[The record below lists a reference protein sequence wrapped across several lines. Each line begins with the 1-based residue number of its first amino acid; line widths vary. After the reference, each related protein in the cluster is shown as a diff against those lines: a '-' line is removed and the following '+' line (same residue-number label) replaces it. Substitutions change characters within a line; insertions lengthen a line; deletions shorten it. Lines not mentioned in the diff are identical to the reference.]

1 MLWYLLLT
9 FGKTF
14 LNNYT
19 MSTQNQE
26 ARITAQPIAVA
37 EGEKRGKFEYRIKG
51 YAVVFGV
58 QYSMGW
64 YTESVSPNAFK
75 YADMGDIKSCFN
87 HDLNIILGRTTAG
100 TCAVGVDKYGL
111 WYETILPESP
121 NGENVRV
128 AIQRGDVN
136 QCSFVFSVEPPS
148 GDTYTDGSTWI
159 KADATNGR
167 KKPHRILTNI
177 TKVYEVG
184 PVTMPASP
192 QTNVGITTIAR
203 KSYENATGSAAPLA
217 PIDQAAPAAAIAQR
231 KRELDLL
238 KIENDILGEL
248 LAYEKI
254 AAENE
259 RQRKKRQAIDF
270 CYSIGINPKGKF

>member
-1 MLWYLLLT
+1 
-9 FGKTF
+9 
-14 LNNYT
+14 

-26 ARITAQPIAVA
+26 ARVMAQPIAVA

-58 QYSMGW
+58 EYTVGW

-75 YADMGDIKSCFN
+75 YADMGDVRSCFN
-87 HDLNIILGRTTAG
+87 HDLSIILGRTTAG
-100 TCAVGVDKYGL
+100 TCSVGVDRYGL
-111 WYETILPESP
+111 WYETILPDSP

-136 QCSFVFSVEPPS
+136 QCSFVFSVAPPE
-148 GDTYTDGSTWI
+148 GDNYTDGSTWI

-167 KKPHRILTNI
+167 KKPHRILTDI
-177 TKVYEVG
+177 TKVFEVG
-184 PVTMPASP
+184 PVTMPASQ
-192 QTNVGITTIAR
+192 QTTVSVTAIAR

-217 PIDQAAPAAAIAQR
+217 PINQAAPGSTQPKWGPKFA
-231 KRELDLL
+231 RELELL
-238 KIENDILGEL
+238 KIENDIWGER
-248 LAYEKI
+248 LAYEKL

-259 RQRKKRQAIDF
+259 AQRKKRQAIDF